1 VCDEPISPE
10 LALVCLDLR
19 AKAIAVLPAQ
29 PWSSSRSHSI
39 VEPLRQVLPATA
51 QQATSTAQEEVKVAR
66 AVGVYFL
73 ARAADLLAITAGIA
87 VFVLLLAAVAGVV
100 RG

>member
-1 VCDEPISPE
+1 M
-10 LALVCLDLR
+10 
-19 AKAIAVLPAQ
+19 
-29 PWSSSRSHSI
+29 
-39 VEPLRQVLPATA
+39 EPLSQVLPATA
-51 QQATSTAQEEVKVAR
+51 QQATSSAHEEVDVAR
-66 AVGVYFL
+66 AVGVYLL